1 MLSLST
7 PTKELY
13 MVGPTYAKRL
23 NKLNIETAED
33 LLHHYPFRYDD
44 FSLISTINQLQ
55 LGKVVT
61 IQGEII
67 SCQNIYTKYG
77 KKLQKAVVADQTG
90 QIEAIWFNQPFLTRT
105 LKEGLPISLAG
116 KVDWFD
122 RKPAL
127 ISPEYELIRTRYP
140 VIPSGARNLM
150 KRIYGAARL
159 DPSSRSVGTQDDS
172 GWNTIHTGR
181 LVPVYPET
189 YGVSSKWLR
198 SRIAPLIEKLIPKTP
213 DWLPQEIKEEN
224 NLIDL
229 RLALKEIHFPNSQS
243 EISEAKSRLSFDEL
257 FLIQLEAL
265 KRKQNWQKN
274 KLTHAFFV
282 NQGKVLELINSL
294 PFSLTNSQNK
304 ALKQIL
310 DDLKLKKPMNRLL
323 EGDVGSGKT
332 VVAAISMYVA
342 YLNGL
347 KSALMAPTEILA
359 QQHYQTI
366 KTLLEPFG
374 LKVNLITGSHKSL
387 NTKYQILNTNIIIG
401 THALIYDK
409 VKLDNLGLV
418 IIDEQ
423 HRFGVEQRAKL
434 INKGKSPHI
443 LTMTA
448 TPIPR
453 TIALTLYGDL
463 DLSVLDEMPP
473 ARKEIK
479 TWVVPLEK
487 RLSAYHWIS
496 KQIKKERCQIFIVC
510 PLIEQSDKESMKDIR
525 AATVEF
531 ERLSK
536 KIFPDFKLGLLH
548 GQMKTKDKDKIIND
562 FRDEKLDILVSTP
575 VIEVGIDIPNATI
588 MMIEGADRFGL
599 AQLHQ
604 LRGRVGRSNKQS
616 YCLLFTSTK
625 DKENRKRL
633 AAMQKYISGFKLAE
647 IDLQLRGAGE
657 IYGTQQH
664 GFANLKIASF
674 TDNVLMEK
682 TSIAA
687 KKIIPQLNQFPL
699 LQEKLKTYTIK
710 LIEPN

>member
-23 NKLNIETAED
+23 KKLNINTAED

-55 LGKVVT
+55 LGEVVT
-61 IQGEII
+61 IQGKII
-67 SCQNIYTKYG
+67 SYQNIYTKYG

-90 QIEAIWFNQPFLTRT
+90 QIETIWFNQPFLTKT
-105 LKEGLPISLAG
+105 LKSGLLISLAG

-127 ISPEYELIRTRYP
+127 ISPEYELIR
-140 VIPSGARNLM
+140 S
-150 KRIYGAARL
+150 KIYDL
-159 DPSSRSVGTQDDS
+159 RSMI
-172 GWNTIHTGR
+172 TIHTGR

-198 SRIAPLIEKLIPKTP
+198 SRIAPLIEKLISRTP
-213 DWLPQEIKEEN
+213 DWLPQTIKKEN

-274 KLTHAFFV
+274 KLTHAFKV
-282 NQGKVLELINSL
+282 NQEKVLELINSL
-294 PFSLTNSQNK
+294 PFNLTSSQNK

-310 DDLKLKKPMNRLL
+310 DDLKLKNPMNRLL

-347 KSALMAPTEILA
+347 KSILMAPTEILA

-374 LKVNLITGSHKSL
+374 VKIALLTSSNKIGNWKPARSAGGLEIGNYHIV
-387 NTKYQILNTNIIIG
+387 IG

-487 RLSAYHWIS
+487 RLSAYKWIS
-496 KQIKKERCQIFIVC
+496 EQIKKEQCQIFIVC

-531 ERLSK
+531 EHLSQ

-575 VIEVGIDIPNATI
+575 VVEVGIDIPNAAI

-625 DKENRKRL
+625 DKENRQRL

-657 IYGTQQH
+657 IYGTEQH

-674 TDNVLMEK
+674 ADSVLMEK